1 MLPSSFWN
9 SINMLLT
16 MLKSKIHGATV
27 TQCDLHYEGSIK
39 IDRNWMREVG
49 ILPNEQV
56 DVVNLNTGGRWTTY
70 AIEGNVAEIG
80 VNGAGARLAME
91 GDEVIIM
98 AYCQVSPLKAKWM
111 KPKILIQ
118 DL

>member
-1 MLPSSFWN
+1 MLV
-9 SINMLLT
+9 T

-27 TQCDLHYEGSIK
+27 TECDLHYEGSIK
-39 IDRNWMREVG
+39 IDRQWMKDVG

-70 AIEGNVAEIG
+70 AIEGETFDIG
-80 VNGAGARLAME
+80 VNGAGARLAVP

-98 AYCQVSPLKAKWM
+98 AYCQVTPLKARWI
-111 KPKILIQ
+111 KPRIFIPKDI
-118 DL
+118 